1 MPNIDKPLKRMIQL
15 TTGDWVKYLSLDEP
29 EAPVEHIEI
38 LTEIAVPQSSLL
50 DAVVLCTDSKGEK
63 FIFDIE
69 PQGYFDDA
77 IAPRMLRYTGAIWE
91 YTVAKK
97 MGKPLIK
104 QIVIVL
110 YEKDKNMEH
119 TLQNRWE
126 NKGKLIYEYFVINA
140 WELDRDIIIK
150 NRLVGLYPLLSI
162 LKTKANETVDQLMK
176 VSTAAISE
184 VEDEALRCEVF
195 AVFSILGSG
204 VYSKELIKKY
214 VRRQD
219 VMNSDLI
226 MEWTQEDRDE
236 AVAEAVA
243 EAVKETTL
251 IATVN
256 ITRKKTLDA
265 LVARFNRI
273 PKRIRSRLEFIDRL
287 ELLDQLHQKA
297 VLVPSMDEFENELN
311 QAEKEQD
318 AYVQ

>member
-1 MPNIDKPLKRMIQL
+1 MPYVDKPLKRMIQL
-15 TTGDWVKYLSLDEP
+15 TTEDWVRYLTLEDP
-29 EAPVEHIEI
+29 EDPVDYIEM
-38 LTEIAVPQSSLL
+38 LTEIAAPQASQL
-50 DAVVLCTDSKGEK
+50 DSVVLCTDAKGEK
-63 FIFDIE
+63 FVFDIE
-69 PQGYFDDA
+69 PQGYFDEA
-77 IAPRMLRYTGAIWE
+77 IAPRMLRYCGAIWE

-97 MGKPLIK
+97 IGKPLIK

-119 TLQNRWE
+119 TLHNVWDD
-126 NKGKLIYEYFVINA
+126 KGKLIYEYFVINA
-140 WELDRDIIIK
+140 WELDKDIIIK

-162 LKTKANETVDQLMK
+162 LKAKENETVDYLMQ
-176 VSTAAISE
+176 VSTEAISE

-204 VYSKELIKKY
+204 MYSKELIKKY

-219 VMNSDLI
+219 VMDSDLI
-226 MEWTQEDRDE
+226 TEWTKEDRDE
-236 AVAEAVA
+236 AVAEAVK
-243 EAVKETTL
+243 EATL

-256 ITRKKTLDA
+256 ITRKNTLDA

-273 PKRIRSRLEFIDRL
+273 PKRIRNRLEFIDRL
-287 ELLDQLHQKA
+287 ELLDQLFQKA

-318 AYVQ
+318 EYVQ